1 MKTLHDILNTKE
13 NRIKAINLQNKENR
27 IEKNN
32 ILNDIFSQLIAL
44 HNDNNF
50 IISNTKNKKEK
61 RKTFISSLNDKYEV
75 STNEIKEMLK
85 AIQNY
90 SDSKIYLDFTQK
102 ELLSDSETKN
112 PIYISL
118 TAFKFY
124 FTQKELFKNNISTNK
139 DFIIALSDLRK
150 ELKVISAN
158 KVLNK

>member
-1 MKTLHDILNTKE
+1 MKALHDILNTKE
-13 NRIKAINLQNKENR
+13 SRIKAINLQNKENR

-50 IISNTKNKKEK
+50 IVSNTKNKKEK
-61 RKTFISSLNDKYEV
+61 RKVFITSLNDKYEV

-102 ELLSDSETKN
+102 ELLEDNETKN

-139 DFIIALSDLRK
+139 DFIIALADLRK

>member
-1 MKTLHDILNTKE
+1 MLNTKE

-32 ILNDIFSQLIAL
+32 ILNDIFSQLIQL

-61 RKTFISSLNDKYEV
+61 RKTFISSLNDKYEI
-75 STNEIKEMLK
+75 STNEIKEILK
-85 AIQNY
+85 AIENY
-90 SDSKIYLDFTQK
+90 ANSKIYLDFTQK
-102 ELLSDSETKN
+102 ELLSDNETKN

>member
-1 MKTLHDILNTKE
+1 MKTLHDILNTQE
-13 NRIKAINLQNKENR
+13 SRIKAINLQNKENR
-27 IEKNN
+27 IEKNT

-50 IISNTKNKKEK
+50 IVSNTKNKKEK

-75 STNEIKEMLK
+75 STNEVKELLK

-90 SDSKIYLDFTQK
+90 SDSKIYLDFTQSVFIN
-102 ELLSDSETKN
+102 EVKN

-118 TAFKFY
+118 SAFKFY

-139 DFIIALSDLRK
+139 DFIIALADLRK

>member
-32 ILNDIFSQLIAL
+32 ILNDIFSQLIQL
-44 HNDNNF
+44 HNDNDF
-50 IISNTKNKKEK
+50 IVSNTKNKKEK

-75 STNEIKEMLK
+75 STNEIKEMIK

-90 SDSKIYLDFTQK
+90 SDSKIYLD
-102 ELLSDSETKN
+102 
-112 PIYISL
+112 
-118 TAFKFY
+118 